1 MKSVMK
7 QIIFSSMLLL
17 IIPSS
22 AWIFGW
28 QWQLTHAD
36 SNLLKG
42 LFGVTQ
48 TASYSWGILTCIL
61 LSACFLRCLRF
72 RLKVALQFLVL
83 LLILMVIGQ
92 TVKII
97 MKNQIKEPRPFLVC
111 LETKH
116 HIENKNFYSLNI
128 EPRTLLLKRLL
139 KSETNAPTW
148 LKKYW
153 QAETGFS
160 FPSGHSIFAASWALL
175 AVGLLWPLRYYKTVI
190 FLMLWSSGV
199 MISRL
204 LLGMHWP
211 IDIFVSILISSLLS
225 ILSCWVVYRWIDPI
239 PLNKK
244 EKF

>member
-17 IIPSS
+17 TIPSS
-22 AWIFGW
+22 AWMFGW
-28 QWQLTHAD
+28 QWQITHAD
-36 SNLLKG
+36 SNLLRG
-42 LFGVTQ
+42 LFEVTQ
-48 TASYSWGILTCIL
+48 TASYSLGILPCIL

-92 TVKII
+92 AVKIV
-97 MKNQIKEPRPFLVC
+97 MKNQIKELRPFLVY
-111 LETKH
+111 LETKY
-116 HIENKNFYSLNI
+116 HIKNKNFYSLNI
-128 EPRTLLLKRLL
+128 ESRTVLLKRLL
-139 KSETNAPTW
+139 TSETNAPTW

-160 FPSGHSIFAASWALL
+160 FPSGHSIFATSWALL
-175 AVGLLWPLRYYKTVI
+175 AVGLLWSLRYYKTVI

-211 IDIFVSILISSLLS
+211 IDIFISILISSLLS

-239 PLNKK
+239 LLNKK